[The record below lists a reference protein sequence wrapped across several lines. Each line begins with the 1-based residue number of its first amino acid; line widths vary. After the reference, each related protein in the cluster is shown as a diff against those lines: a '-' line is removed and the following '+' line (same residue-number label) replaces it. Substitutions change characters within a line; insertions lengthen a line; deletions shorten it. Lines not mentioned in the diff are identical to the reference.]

1 MIPGRDNYPGSNRF
15 ATSVFIFTLVIGS
28 VVTLGTGSVD
38 IINRS
43 LFTLKLIALVIIL
56 VLLMPKVSL
65 DYLLELP
72 VH

>member
-1 MIPGRDNYPGSNRF
+1 M
-15 ATSVFIFTLVIGS
+15 
-28 VVTLGTGSVD
+28 VTLGTGSVD